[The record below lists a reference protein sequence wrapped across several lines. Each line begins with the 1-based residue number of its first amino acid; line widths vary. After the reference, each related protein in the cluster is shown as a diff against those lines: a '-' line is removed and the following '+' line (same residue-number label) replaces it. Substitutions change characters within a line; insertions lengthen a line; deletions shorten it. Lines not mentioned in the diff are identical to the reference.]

1 MADSGRRLW
10 RFAPQPFPRAVPEPF
25 LLALSSPEN
34 TDMRGSPIPD
44 CFIENHVAL
53 VRDYC
58 KVPGMGGR
66 PLGRELATQ
75 GEGWI
80 KNQEE
85 P

>member
-1 MADSGRRLW
+1 
-10 RFAPQPFPRAVPEPF
+10 
-25 LLALSSPEN
+25 
-34 TDMRGSPIPD
+34 MRGSPIPD
-44 CFIENHVAL
+44 CFIENHVAF
-53 VRDYC
+53 VKDYC

>member
-1 MADSGRRLW
+1 MADSERLW
-10 RFAPQPFPRAVPEPF
+10 RFAPQPFPRAVPKPF

-34 TDMRGSPIPD
+34 MRGSPILD

-53 VRDYC
+53 VKDYC

-75 GEGWI
+75 GESWI